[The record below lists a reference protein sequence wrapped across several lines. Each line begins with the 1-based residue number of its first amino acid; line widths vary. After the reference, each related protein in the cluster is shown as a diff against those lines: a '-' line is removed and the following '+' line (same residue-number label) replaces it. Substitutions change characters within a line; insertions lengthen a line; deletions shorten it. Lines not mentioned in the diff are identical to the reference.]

1 MERNEYI
8 TYVKNELKTTL
19 NTVKAFSDD
28 DAFMETISLVSELCI
43 NSLKAGNKI
52 LLAGNGGSAADSQ
65 HIAGELVSRFNFD
78 RDGLPAI
85 ALTTDTSILTAIGND
100 YGYKNLFKRQ
110 IQALGNP
117 GDIFLCYK
125 TSGNSENIILAI
137 NEAKVNIKTVCLTG
151 INDGAVDRLADFL
164 IKIPSKSTP
173 KIQEGHLICGHII
186 CGLIEEAIL
195 EIKKHK
201 STMHK

>member
-117 GDIFLCYK
+117 GDIFLCYT

-137 NEAKVNIKTVCLTG
+137 NEAKEMNIKTVCLTG

-164 IKIPSKSTP
+164 IKNYQKVHQ
-173 KIQEGHLICGHII
+173 KF
-186 CGLIEEAIL
+186 
-195 EIKKHK
+195 KKDI
-201 STMHK
+201 